1 MRINTNVSSLVAWRN
16 LQKNDDNLSRSLERL
31 STGLR
36 INAGKDDA
44 SGLGISERLR
54 SSISGLTAA
63 ERNIQD
69 GFNMVGIADGV
80 LDQMTAVTMRMRDL
94 SITAANQGSGS
105 TAIASLQAE
114 FEALQAQIRNMADST
129 KYNGTSLFTSATVTV
144 TLQVGADAATSS
156 QMTLAFGPLNGVTG
170 DFNIACTTIY
180 TIASASTTVGI
191 GSIDKALDYLLNQRT
206 KVGAQANALDYKIA
220 QIQVTRE
227 NLMSADSRIR
237 DTDVAYETALLTR
250 SQILVQS
257 ATAMLAQANA
267 KSLNLL
273 ALLR

>member
-16 LQKNDDNLSRSLERL
+16 LQKNDTNLSKSLERL

-36 INAGKDDA
+36 INKGSDDA

-54 SSISGLTAA
+54 SQISGLSTA

-80 LDQMTAVTMRMRDL
+80 LDQMSAVTMRMRDL
-94 SITAANQGSGS
+94 ALTAANQGSGS
-105 TAIASLQAE
+105 TALASLNAE
-114 FEALQAQIRNMADST
+114 FQALQSQLTNMASST
-129 KYNGTSLFTSATVTV
+129 KYNGTALFTASAVTV
-144 TLQVGADAATSS
+144 TLQVGADSASSS
-156 QMTLAFGPLNGVTG
+156 QMTLTFGPLNGTSG
-170 DFNIACTTIY
+170 SFDIA
-180 TIASASTTVGI
+180 ASSYSLAAVPSAAMIT
-191 GSIDKALDYLLNQRT
+191 SIDSALTYLLETRT
-206 KVGAQANALDYKIA
+206 KIGAQANALDYKVS